1 MKNKEFILSEK
12 RKAELDKAILEM
24 SKEIPIFRE
33 EKIEDL
39 KCEHDW
45 FKTSPNYF
53 ECRKCGKYAT
63 LKKKEQKLKK

>member
-1 MKNKEFILSEK
+1 MNKEFKLSEK

-39 KCEHDW
+39 K
-45 FKTSPNYF
+45 
-53 ECRKCGKYAT
+53 
-63 LKKKEQKLKK
+63 